1 MDRARSAFMCPAPSS
16 RIEWSSA
23 MWGIVGLVREESSSS
38 ILECCDFFV
47 SGSRDATFATFRV
60 VVA

>member
-1 MDRARSAFMCPAPSS
+1 
-16 RIEWSSA
+16 
-23 MWGIVGLVREESSSS
+23 VREESSSS

-47 SGSRDATFATFRV
+47 SGSRDATFATFATFRI

>member
-1 MDRARSAFMCPAPSS
+1 MCPAPSS

-47 SGSRDATFATFRV
+47 SGSRDATFATFATFRI